1 MAIAVRKVRVESKT
15 VHIQAM
21 KKWWNTF
28 PGAVPGMF
36 WVALGGIGLMAISKA
51 IYARLT
57 ELDFKD
63 KVVLITGGSRGLGL
77 EMARILATKGAKLA
91 ICARTEEQLEAAVAE
106 IRTMGANIIAIR
118 ADLTDPEQATNLI
131 ARVVAHYGR
140 LDILINNAG
149 VMLVAPENSLDIS
162 DYRKV
167 MDSNLWSALYTMK
180 AAIPQFRFQGE
191 GRIANICS
199 IGGKIA
205 VPHMLPYSVSKFAM
219 TGLSEGMAAELKKD
233 NIHVTTVIP
242 HLMRTGSPRNVSVKG
257 DHQGEYTWFKT
268 AGSLPL
274 LSQDSRKAAE
284 QIVAAIGSGVS
295 ELVLTP
301 IGRAITALQGI
312 APEAITAGARLANH
326 FLPQSLNSEVRKG
339 YESESS
345 SSEGFL
351 TATTDEQA
359 GKNNEL

>member
-1 MAIAVRKVRVESKT
+1 
-15 VHIQAM
+15 M
-21 KKWWNTF
+21 KKWLNAF
-28 PGAVPGMF
+28 PVASPGLF
-36 WVALGGIGLMAISKA
+36 WVALGGVGLLAISKA

-57 ELDFKD
+57 KLDFKD

-77 EMARILATKGAKLA
+77 EMARILASKGAKLA
-91 ICARTEEQLEAAVAE
+91 ICARTEEQLEKAELE
-106 IRTMGANIIAIR
+106 IRAMGADIIAIR
-118 ADLTDPEQATNLI
+118 ADLTDAEQAANLI
-131 ARVVAHYGR
+131 AHVVGHYGR
-140 LDILINNAG
+140 LDVLINNAG
-149 VMLVAPENSLDIS
+149 VMLVAPEKSLDIS
-162 DYRKV
+162 DYREV

-180 AAIPQFRFQGE
+180 AAIPQFRYQGE

-242 HLMRTGSPRNVSVKG
+242 NLMRTGSPRNISVKG
-257 DHQGEYTWFKT
+257 DHEAEYAWFKT

-274 LSQDSRKAAE
+274 LSQDSRQAAE
-284 QIVAAIGSGVS
+284 EIVAAIASGVS

-301 IGRAITALQGI
+301 IGRAVTALQGI
-312 APEAITAGARLANH
+312 APEAITAVARLANH
-326 FLPQSLNSEVRKG
+326 FLPQSSNSEARKG

-345 SSEGFL
+345 SSEGFF
-351 TATTDEQA
+351 TATTDVQA
-359 GKNNEL
+359 GRNNQL